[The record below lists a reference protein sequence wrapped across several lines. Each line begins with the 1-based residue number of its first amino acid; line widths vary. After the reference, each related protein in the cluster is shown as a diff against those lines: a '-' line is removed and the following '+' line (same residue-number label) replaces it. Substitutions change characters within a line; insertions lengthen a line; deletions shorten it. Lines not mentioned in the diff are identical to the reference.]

1 MSTNKSF
8 AKEYIA
14 PVVVLF
20 AICLVVSFALA
31 QTYGIT
37 APMIEKINKENADA
51 ARAFVLPSGADGF
64 TKYDGDLAEGVT
76 ECYIADNDSGI
87 AVTATYKSFGGTL
100 TVMVGVDSDGG
111 VTGVS
116 VMEHAD
122 TPGLGTKAMTE
133 EYLSQYSGLTEL
145 GADKIKQDT
154 QVDAITGATISS
166 NAVYHT
172 VSEALAQFSEM
183 GGVSQ

>member
-1 MSTNKSF
+1 MSDKNF

-37 APMIEKINKENADA
+37 APLIEKINKENADA
-51 ARAFVLPSGADGF
+51 ARAYVLPSGADGF
-64 TKYDGDLAEGVT
+64 TKYDGDLVEGVT
-76 ECYIADNDSGI
+76 ECYIADNKSGI

-100 TVMVGVDSDGG
+100 TAMVGVDSEGSI
-111 VTGVS
+111 TGVS
-116 VMEHAD
+116 VMEHGD

-133 EYLSQYSGLTEL
+133 EYLSQYL
-145 GADKIKQDT
+145 GILEASADKIKQDS
-154 QVDAITGATISS
+154 QVEAITGATISS
-166 NAVYHT
+166 NAIYHT
-172 VSEALAQFSEM
+172 VSEALAQFDEM
-183 GGVSQ
+183 GGVTQ